1 MPVLIYFESTLAE
14 DAVLLVA
21 SLTETNAI
29 VTGSINGP
37 PPPQAE
43 FDNNNRGRVLST
55 EINDISVNKDA
66 STREISVSYSTNK
79 SATGYSHLLLNKMG
93 RIFLDHIGGTR
104 LFSCANCDTILTNRA
119 ELIST
124 RFTGAT
130 GRAFLFNKVVNLQH
144 SEVQDRVM
152 LTGRHMVRDVSCK
165 NCNSKLGWMY
175 EFATE
180 ESQRYKEGRVI
191 LERALVRESEGF
203 EHVPSDNS

>member
-1 MPVLIYFESTLAE
+1 MRRSDIYLLSNEDPVPQTGHHLAQQSDLILFCKRMVLRTLA
-14 DAVLLVA
+14 L
-21 SLTETNAI
+21 
-29 VTGSINGP
+29 
-37 PPPQAE
+37 
-43 FDNNNRGRVLST
+43 
-55 EINDISVNKDA
+55 
-66 STREISVSYSTNK
+66 
-79 SATGYSHLLLNKMG
+79 KMG

-104 LFSCANCDTILTNRA
+104 LFSCANCDTILTNRS

-130 GRAFLFNKVVNLQH
+130 GRAFLFNKVVNLQY

-165 NCNSKLGWMY
+165 NCNSKLGWIY

-180 ESQRYKEGRVI
+180 DSQRYKEGRVI

-203 EHVPSDNS
+203 EEHVPSDNS